1 MKITEAQGNKE
12 RKILSSI
19 IGDDLVA
26 GYVAQKKL
34 YIGEMFYSVPAIEIA
49 LWCADYFTK
58 YQTAPKDNIH
68 TMVSEKEEKGEPVSQ
83 EVYDML
89 DVISKPYSTNSR
101 QLLDDAIVF
110 FETSRVSKLLDR
122 ARETLDRGALEESI
136 TKITDFARLTNG
148 IGSGFNPITDETAID
163 RAYDDDTQ
171 RSLIDWSRYST
182 DEFDD
187 LGAFFGD
194 TFSRGSFVVIN
205 ASEKA
210 GKCIAGSQKV
220 LCGDGEERT
229 IEEIVTGKQQIDVVS
244 VDLSRMCPIIV
255 PISNWFCNGEKHCY
269 RITTDVGK
277 TVLCT
282 QDHPIYTQSRG
293 WQPARELNV
302 GDSVL
307 TSSTQAVQWE
317 RVLKV
322 EYVGEEKVY
331 DIEIPNHHNF
341 VVNGIVVHNSTLLM
355 DIAVKAVWQG
365 KKVAY
370 FEAGDMSESQVLR
383 RLYQRV
389 TNSTGISGLSYK
401 FPTRFSYD
409 EDAEDG
415 EKIDIDY
422 ISGYKHQDLTAQ
434 RVKEILGSKYAVSP
448 VTDDYKVFLNDTWKH
463 RAEGNWIM
471 SCHPQDLTVPMINL
485 LLDEWKNTQNFEP
498 DFVVIDYADI
508 LVSVSHNKEYRHQ
521 VNDTFMRLR
530 ALSLKRNCC
539 VLTATQANAGSW
551 SAETMT
557 REHLAEDK
565 RKAAHPTAIIG
576 LNSSK
581 YEREKQVA
589 HLNYLVRRDGVCDE
603 YANLYIAQCLAI
615 SNPMVRACFP
625 SYRREKIVQTATQRK
640 EERERLKNEEYSRLT
655 GSVAQ
660 SARPLDEVVAEIER
674 QEAEEKARKREESAK
689 RREENKKKKQEE
701 KEKQLNKDVDE
712 KTAVVTKVVDE
723 KPTEENAKEVKA
735 EEVKTETN
743 NADKV

>member
-1 MKITEAQGNKE
+1 MEVTKQAVGDKE
-12 RKILSSI
+12 RRVLSSI
-19 IGDDLVA
+19 VWNDFVA
-26 GYVAQKKL
+26 GYLAEKKM
-34 YIGEMFYSVPAIEIA
+34 YIGEMFYSASAMELA
-49 LWCADYFTK
+49 MWCAEYYDK
-58 YQTAPKDNIH
+58 YQIAPKNNLETFLTEKRDRGES
-68 TMVSEKEEKGEPVSQ
+68 VSEDWLNLFAELVEPSV
-83 EVYDML
+83 
-89 DVISKPYSTNSR
+89 TNSM
-101 QLLDDAIVF
+101 QLRDEAIHF
-110 FETSRVSKLLDR
+110 FETVRLSKLIEKAKDNL
-122 ARETLDRGALEESI
+122 ERGAIDVCGTS
-136 TKITDFARLTNG
+136 LTG
-148 IGSGFNPITDETAID
+148 YTPLSKDISTGFNPITDESAID
-163 RAYDDDTQ
+163 SAFDDNTQ
-171 RSLIDWSRYST
+171 KSLIDWSVYKN
-182 DEFDD
+182 DGFDD
-187 LGAFFGD
+187 MGAFFGD

-370 FEAGDMSESQVLR
+370 FEAGDMSKSQVLK

-389 TNSTGISGLSYK
+389 TNSTRNDSVAYR
-401 FPTRFSYD
+401 FPESFDYD
-409 EDAEDG
+409 EEAEDG
-415 EKIDIDY
+415 QKIQIKPGPQDKY
-422 ISGYKHQDLTAQ
+422 NGYKRTKLTAE
-434 RVKEILGSKYAVSP
+434 RVKEVLGSKYSVSP

-485 LLDEWKNTQNFEP
+485 LLDEWKHTKNFEP
-498 DFVVIDYADI
+498 DFVIIDYADI
-508 LVSVSHNKEYRHQ
+508 LVSVSPNKEYRHQ

-581 YEREKQVA
+581 YEREYQVA

-615 SNPMVRACFP
+615 CNPMVLACFP
-625 SYRREKIVQTATQRK
+625 SYRRERVVETASERQ
-640 EERERLKNEEYSRLT
+640 EERERRNAEQLNKTFDSI
-655 GSVAQ
+655 GSCC
-660 SARPLDEVVAEIER
+660 RPHDEVLAEQDRKE
-674 QEAEEKARKREESAK
+674 EEEKERKREESIK
-689 RREENKKKKQEE
+689 KREEKKRMKEEEQESDENKTSEVIEE
-701 KEKQLNKDVDE
+701 KQVEEQLNKDNDE
-712 KTAVVTKVVDE
+712 ETKE
-723 KPTEENAKEVKA
+723 KIEENAEK
-735 EEVKTETN
+735 
-743 NADKV
+743 